1 MASFSTGKYHQE
13 GIKTMTNIH
22 LTIDISNSKHKAEK
36 LAQVLKKEFSEYNV
50 MFSFEGSEAKGQ
62 NYPPIVKN
70 IISPDD
76 IEQRIAKVRAS
87 LIA

>member
-1 MASFSTGKYHQE
+1 
-13 GIKTMTNIH
+13 MTNIH
-22 LTIDISNSKHKAEK
+22 LTVDIGNSKHKAEK
-36 LAQVLKKEFSEYNV
+36 LAHALKKEFSEYNI

-76 IEQRIAKVRAS
+76 IEQRIAKVIAS

>member
-1 MASFSTGKYHQE
+1 
-13 GIKTMTNIH
+13 MTIH
-22 LTIDISNSKHKAEK
+22 LTIDIGNSKNKADE
-36 LAQVLKKEFSEYNV
+36 LAQALKNEFSEYNV

-70 IISPDD
+70 IISSDD